1 MNTAGSAAGSW
12 QPRAHGEEAAS
23 VTSSPW
29 SDPTNHCSDGNG
41 LHQAEGS
48 RGGCH
53 RTPALFSML
62 IPSCARAS
70 CAPESNP
77 LQSTTHDLPTD
88 GYMESMMRPVPV
100 RCKHNREVPGWWC
113 RASQPSPQV
122 EHIRAHTT
130 GSSSSIHRRLQH
142 WDHGTSTRQHQ
153 AWRLRHD
160 EVTAADPQTTFRF
173 GTSGYTMAKS

>member
-1 MNTAGSAAGSW
+1 MA
-12 QPRAHGEEAAS
+12 
-23 VTSSPW
+23 SSPW

-53 RTPALFSML
+53 RAPALFSML
-62 IPSCARAS
+62 ISSCARAS
-70 CAPESNP
+70 RAPESNP

-88 GYMESMMRPVPV
+88 GYMESMMHPVPV
-100 RCKHNREVPGWWC
+100 RCKHNREVAGWWC

-130 GSSSSIHRRLQH
+130 GSSSSIHRWLRHRDHSSTKPGGSATMRLRLQIH
-142 WDHGTSTRQHQ
+142 ERRSDSE
-153 AWRLRHD
+153 L
-160 EVTAADPQTTFRF
+160 AATPWQRVKNSDSELNPIFH
-173 GTSGYTMAKS
+173 